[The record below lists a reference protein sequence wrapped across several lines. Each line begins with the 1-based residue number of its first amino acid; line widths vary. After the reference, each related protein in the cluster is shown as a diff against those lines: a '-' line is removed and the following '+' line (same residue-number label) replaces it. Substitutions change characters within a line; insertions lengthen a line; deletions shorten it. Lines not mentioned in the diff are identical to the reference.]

1 MNRRPGGWYP
11 GPDTPRGGD
20 AASVVFAR
28 TRVRTIV
35 DGIEPVAE
43 HTAPEIEAKVTEI
56 AEDEGYERK

>member
-1 MNRRPGGWYP
+1 M
-11 GPDTPRGGD
+11 
-20 AASVVFAR
+20 VFAR